1 MMCGCENALLM
12 RVYETGFALDDV
24 TLYLDTHPTDS
35 DALNYYKYAK
45 KLNED
50 AVKAYEEVYGPLMIN
65 RVTADSWDW
74 VENPWANG
82 MGESIMWRYEKRLQ
96 YPVNISTPN
105 PKMAAF
111 IISQYGLVRTGNP
124 LPRSAT

>member
-1 MMCGCENALLM
+1 MCGCENALLM

-50 AVKAYEEVYGPLMIN
+50 AVKACTDCP
-65 RVTADSWDW
+65 
-74 VENPWANG
+74 
-82 MGESIMWRYEKRLQ
+82 
-96 YPVNISTPN
+96 
-105 PKMAAF
+105 
-111 IISQYGLVRTGNP
+111 
-124 LPRSAT
+124 